1 MEKTIIMTGIGGQG
15 VKLAGELLC
24 YAACKAEG
32 LNAAN
37 YALYGREKRGGMS
50 DCYVT
55 ISDAQIT
62 APVFAQADYVVAFTT
77 ETPVSPA
84 EKIRED
90 SVLFLN
96 TGREVSAETYHAK
109 NFVVF
114 DADRMAEKVKNPKGA
129 NMIILG
135 VLVGYTEILPE
146 ELVLRMIF
154 EKLGAR
160 HPEFNELNEKA
171 YRYGLEYG
179 KTLAAR
185 RKSK

>member
-15 VKLAGELLC
+15 VKLAGEILC
-24 YAACKAEG
+24 YAATHIEG
-32 LNAAN
+32 LNATN

-50 DCYVT
+50 DCFVA
-55 ISDAQIT
+55 ISDKQIT

-77 ETPVSPA
+77 ETPASPA
-84 EKIRED
+84 DKLRED
-90 SVLFLN
+90 SILFMN
-96 TGREVSAETYHAK
+96 TVNPVTAEDYNAK
-109 NFVVF
+109 HFICF
-114 DADRMAEKVKNPKGA
+114 DADKMAQEVKNPKGA

-135 VLVGYTEILPE
+135 IIVGCTKILPE
-146 ELVLRMIF
+146 DVVLNTIF

-179 KTLAAR
+179 RKLAEGQE
-185 RKSK
+185 